1 MKILSI
7 VPEVKDLTTAEMIA
21 HMKKCLSPGVE
32 LIHES
37 IKAGPDVVESEY
49 DMAFAIPYLINQ
61 CIQAEKDGFDGIFV
75 NCCGDPGVRAIREC
89 VHIPVI
95 GGTEAAAY
103 IALCSADRIGIVT
116 ILPNVVPALHKSI
129 AMAGLQDRIVSIRCV
144 EVYLQKLAVSGI
156 PFADFL
162 QECIKA
168 IEQDGVEA
176 LIIGCTAMFETAGRL
191 QQALSERG
199 YDVPVLDPAQCGPAL
214 LETLIRLQAKS
225 SRITYMRPPCLK

>member
-7 VPEVKDLTTAEMIA
+7 VPEVKDITTSAMVA
-21 HMKKCLSPGVE
+21 HMKMCLSPGVQLVHRSVE
-32 LIHES
+32 T
-37 IKAGPDVVESEY
+37 GPEVVESEY
-49 DMAFAIPYLINQ
+49 DMAFAIPDLIAQ
-61 CIQAEKDGFDGIFV
+61 CVQAEKDGFDGIFI

-89 VHIPVI
+89 VDIPVI
-95 GGTEAAAY
+95 GGTEAATY
-103 IALCSADRIGIVT
+103 LGLCCADRIGIVT
-116 ILPNVVPALHKSI
+116 ILPNVVPSLHKSI
-129 AMAGLQDRIVSIRCV
+129 AVAGLQDRIVSVRCV
-144 EVYLQKLAVSGI
+144 EVYLQKLADSGI

-176 LIIGCTAMFETAGRL
+176 LIIGCTAMFETADRL

-214 LETLIRLQAKS
+214 LETLIRLQVKA